1 MSLSRRRRLTFRK
14 QFGHIPGVEVGTWWA
29 SRMDCSTAAVHA
41 PTVAGISGNAELGAW
56 SVALSGGYPD
66 E

>member
-1 MSLSRRRRLTFRK
+1 MPACDVDQPSK
-14 QFGHIPGVEVGTWWA
+14 QYGHIPGVEVGRWWA
-29 SRMDCSTAAVHA
+29 SRMDCSTDAVHA
-41 PTVAGISGNAELGAW
+41 PTVAGISGNRDDGAW